1 MLNSVNTWS
10 TGHSKAQDAKNGMGS
25 VDAGNTGKNFVQG
38 FINGFGW
45 ADVWSA
51 AWDIGQKALSALSSS
66 IKEGSPSRLTRIS
79 GKYFGQGF
87 KLGITDE
94 EKNVGKA
101 SEKLADT
108 ALNALD
114 MSDISARMS
123 EAMAFNTNRI
133 TRSFA
138 LESSSRIISEQHT
151 DNTVHLS
158 DEDIIRLAKEFGKV
172 AGDTVADNVEGMAIK
187 ANNREFGR
195 VVREVERQ

>member
-1 MLNSVNTWS
+1 
-10 TGHSKAQDAKNGMGS
+10 MG
-25 VDAGNTGKNFVQG
+25 
-38 FINGFGW
+38 
-45 ADVWSA
+45 
-51 AWDIGQKALSALSSS
+51 
-66 IKEGSPSRLTRIS
+66 IS
-79 GKYFGQGF
+79 
-87 KLGITDE
+87 DE

-101 SEKLADT
+101 SENLANT

-123 EAMAFNTNRI
+123 EAMASNTNRI

-151 DNTVHLS
+151 DNTMHLS

-172 AGDTVADNVEGMAIK
+172 AGDAVADNVEGMAIK
-187 ANNREFGR
+187 TNNREFGR